1 MAQPSRVVAGI
12 AGLTAA
18 VVIASTVFTYWFGN
32 LVLRI
37 HKREALRREVIA
49 QLDQLTS
56 TLTDAET
63 GQRGFIITGDERYL
77 QPYNDAVKRLPR
89 DVRSLKDMESVGVTP
104 AKARAISDLV
114 QQKSAELHSSIELL
128 RSGHLD
134 AATSVIQG
142 DSGKQI
148 MDQLRAEVM
157 DLKSKQSAALQ
168 LDAKLSDETTRAR
181 TLVFML
187 VGVFNI
193 VFLAWAYQRIVKSV
207 RERDSA
213 LAESYRRGSE
223 LQQQK
228 DLLAVTLASIG
239 DCVMVTDKNGR
250 INFMNRVAEEVTGWS
265 LNEALGQM
273 TSEIFR
279 ILNEHSRQ
287 PVEDPVG
294 KVMKHGVIVGLAN
307 HTLLVRKD
315 GSEIP
320 IDDSGAPIRAA
331 EGAFR
336 GVVLVFRDFS
346 EHKRAERELRE
357 AKEAAEIA
365 NKAKDQFLA
374 MLSHELRTPLTP
386 VLATLNL
393 WEASEDVPASLHSDV
408 QMLRRSIELEAR
420 IIDDLLD
427 LTRIARGMLSFSPE
441 NTDVHALVEFLVTLS
456 QSEFQDKQLKVALHL
471 NAPRH
476 NVYTDAARLQQVLW
490 NILRN
495 AIKFTDTGGSIT
507 IATTNDTYDNIAVAI
522 ADTGVGMTPETISR
536 LFVPFEQADRSRSKR
551 YDGLGLGMAIS
562 NALVGLLEGKLTA
575 EKRRT
580 RPRFHI
586 HRQLPDDG
594 INHAGDRVG
603 SRAHHRARQDQA
615 LAGRRSHRYRTR
627 PGPASGNPRLRHQE
641 RPECGDRFASPRAR

>member
-18 VVIASTVFTYWFGN
+18 VVIASTVFIYWFGD

-89 DVRSLKDMESVGVTP
+89 DVRSLKDMESVGVTS

-114 QQKSAELHSSIELL
+114 QQKLAELHSSIELR
-128 RSGHLD
+128 RSGGLD

-148 MDQLRAEVM
+148 MDQLRAEVT

-213 LAESYRRGSE
+213 LAESYRRGRE

-239 DCVMVTDKNGR
+239 DCVMVADKNGR
-250 INFMNRVAEEVTGWS
+250 INFMNRVAEEVTGWTLS
-265 LNEALGQM
+265 EARGQM
-273 TSEIFR
+273 ASEIFR

-320 IDDSGAPIRAA
+320 IDDSGAPIRDS
-331 EGAFR
+331 EDAFR

-357 AKEAAEIA
+357 AKEVAERA

-393 WEASEDVPASLHSDV
+393 WEASEDVPRSLHSDV

-427 LTRIARGMLSFSPE
+427 LTRIARGML
-441 NTDVHALVEFLVTLS
+441 FL
-456 QSEFQDKQLKVALHL
+456 
-471 NAPRH
+471 
-476 NVYTDAARLQQVLW
+476 
-490 NILRN
+490 
-495 AIKFTDTGGSIT
+495 
-507 IATTNDTYDNIAVAI
+507 
-522 ADTGVGMTPETISR
+522 
-536 LFVPFEQADRSRSKR
+536 
-551 YDGLGLGMAIS
+551 
-562 NALVGLLEGKLTA
+562 
-575 EKRRT
+575 
-580 RPRFHI
+580 
-586 HRQLPDDG
+586 
-594 INHAGDRVG
+594 
-603 SRAHHRARQDQA
+603 
-615 LAGRRSHRYRTR
+615 LAGEH
-627 PGPASGNPRLRHQE
+627 
-641 RPECGDRFASPRAR
+641 